1 MINLSFIDNSLLYN
15 TEMTWNAIGWTEMF
29 LVRSLGLISVLVSLA
44 FFGKM
49 KNLLKDSIFLIGMR
63 LIKVSTPLSYMR
75 AQVNQ
80 KNPGLQLTRELS
92 VQLSYGWICASGQ
105 DETNPEFW
113 LANQEGSGFL
123 ALVPK
128 KMLSFWLYNK
138 SFIDQACS
146 IKMAVYWPRLGQ

>member
-1 MINLSFIDNSLLYN
+1 
-15 TEMTWNAIGWTEMF
+15 MF

-92 VQLSYGWICASGQ
+92 VQLSYG
-105 DETNPEFW
+105 
-113 LANQEGSGFL
+113 
-123 ALVPK
+123 
-128 KMLSFWLYNK
+128 
-138 SFIDQACS
+138 
-146 IKMAVYWPRLGQ
+146 